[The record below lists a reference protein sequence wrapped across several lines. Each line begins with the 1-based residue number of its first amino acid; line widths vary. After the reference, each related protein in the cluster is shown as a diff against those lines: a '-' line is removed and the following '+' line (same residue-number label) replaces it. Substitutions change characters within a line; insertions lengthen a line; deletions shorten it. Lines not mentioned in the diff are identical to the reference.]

1 MYQLA
6 RTPPPPRPRTL
17 FQSFPEQ
24 VHYGGSLCALE
35 LALEVLVTKDLTE
48 EKFDFLYNE
57 VENLLH
63 MDHPH
68 VSSKDTS
75 E

>member
-1 MYQLA
+1 MNKCTNKYALNI
-6 RTPPPPRPRTL
+6 L
-17 FQSFPEQ
+17 LQ
-24 VHYGGSLCALE
+24 VLYGGSLCALE

>member
-1 MYQLA
+1 MHNA
-6 RTPPPPRPRTL
+6 IK
-17 FQSFPEQ
+17 Q
-24 VHYGGSLCALE
+24 VHYGGSFCALE
-35 LALEVLVTKDLTE
+35 LALVEVLVTKDLTE

-68 VSSKDTS
+68 VSSRPHS
-75 E
+75 WCQG